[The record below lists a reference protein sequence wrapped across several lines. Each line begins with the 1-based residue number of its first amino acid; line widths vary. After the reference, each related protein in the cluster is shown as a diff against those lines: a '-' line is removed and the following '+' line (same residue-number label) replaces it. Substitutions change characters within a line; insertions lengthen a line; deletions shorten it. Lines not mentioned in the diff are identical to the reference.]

1 MLSTFPLTFYSLLSA
16 SHLPILRLDD
26 ARVREYLGALL
37 GLHLPDTGL
46 AVEAV
51 LVTEDAGGLQFLGTR
66 AALEAPL
73 VISPAACWEALGVID
88 GLVAPRAQLLLH
100 HHAESH
106 CTKRDMSDRRDR
118 RNRRDM
124 REIIQFNRQSP
135 SDPEYQK
142 VSLGVAEQEPTC
154 SVPCPVSCVVRTED
168 RRRSWEA
175 RHLLGCRPTQAW
187 PGASPRILAFQ
198 PCSFQLSSAECR
210 LGCFIIREIT

>member
-1 MLSTFPLTFYSLLSA
+1 MLSTFPLTFDRLLSA

-100 HHAESH
+100 HHAGSH
-106 CTKRDMSDRRDR
+106 CTNRDMRYLRDMR
-118 RNRRDM
+118 DMRSRRDM
-124 REIIQFNRQSP
+124 RGMRYERY
-135 SDPEYQK
+135 E
-142 VSLGVAEQEPTC
+142 V
-154 SVPCPVSCVVRTED
+154 
-168 RRRSWEA
+168 
-175 RHLLGCRPTQAW
+175 
-187 PGASPRILAFQ
+187 
-198 PCSFQLSSAECR
+198 
-210 LGCFIIREIT
+210 

>member
-1 MLSTFPLTFYSLLSA
+1 MLSTFPLTFYRLLSA

-100 HHAESH
+100 HHVESH
-106 CTKRDMSDRRDR
+106 CTKRDVRRDMSDRRDR
-118 RNRRDM
+118 RDMRDMRNRRDRRDMRDM

-135 SDPEYQK
+135 SDHVYQ
-142 VSLGVAEQEPTC
+142 
-154 SVPCPVSCVVRTED
+154 
-168 RRRSWEA
+168 
-175 RHLLGCRPTQAW
+175 
-187 PGASPRILAFQ
+187 
-198 PCSFQLSSAECR
+198 
-210 LGCFIIREIT
+210 

>member
-1 MLSTFPLTFYSLLSA
+1 MLSTFPLTFYRLLSA

-106 CTKRDMSDRRDR
+106 CTNRDMRYLRDMR
-118 RNRRDM
+118 DMRSRRDM
-124 REIIQFNRQSP
+124 RGMRYERY
-135 SDPEYQK
+135 E
-142 VSLGVAEQEPTC
+142 V
-154 SVPCPVSCVVRTED
+154 
-168 RRRSWEA
+168 
-175 RHLLGCRPTQAW
+175 
-187 PGASPRILAFQ
+187 
-198 PCSFQLSSAECR
+198 
-210 LGCFIIREIT
+210 